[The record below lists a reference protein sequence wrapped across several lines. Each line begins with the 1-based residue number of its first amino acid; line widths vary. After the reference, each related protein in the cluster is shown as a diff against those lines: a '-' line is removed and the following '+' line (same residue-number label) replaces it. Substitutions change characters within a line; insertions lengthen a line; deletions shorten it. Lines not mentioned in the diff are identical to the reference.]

1 MFNLGVLGEGLQ
13 DIQFDLDQ
21 LMQKDEQAK
30 HKGVSSKAKEN
41 VA

>member
-21 LMQKDEQAK
+21 LIKKDEVDK

-41 VA
+41 VG